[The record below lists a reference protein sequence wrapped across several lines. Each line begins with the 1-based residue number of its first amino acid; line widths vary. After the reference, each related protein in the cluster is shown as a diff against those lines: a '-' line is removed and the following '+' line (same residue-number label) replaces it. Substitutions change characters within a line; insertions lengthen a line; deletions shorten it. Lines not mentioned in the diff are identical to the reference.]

1 MDATVARITPPLY
14 NDTTMTEQVEVQH
27 DPAGSRFCVK
37 VEGYEACLMY
47 RRAGQALDLY
57 HTYVPEVFRGRG
69 MAEKLCK
76 AAFEYAKANRLA
88 VIPSCSYI
96 SGAYLKRHPE
106 YLPLT
111 KPGPTST
118 PLVSG

>member
-1 MDATVARITPPLY
+1 MAEETVVL
-14 NDTTMTEQVEVQH
+14 H
-27 DPAGSRFCVK
+27 DQAGSRFRVALQ
-37 VEGYEACLMY
+37 GYEACLMY
-47 RRAGQALDLY
+47 RLTGTDLDLY

-76 AAFEYAKANRLA
+76 AAFEYAKANGLT

-96 SGAYLKRHPE
+96 SDAYLKRHPE
-106 YLPLT
+106 YDALT
-111 KPGPTST
+111 KHGPTSN

>member
-1 MDATVARITPPLY
+1 
-14 NDTTMTEQVEVQH
+14 MTEPIEVRH
-27 DPAGSRFCVK
+27 EREHKRFCVAL
-37 VEGYEACLMY
+37 EGYEACLMY
-47 RRAGQALDLY
+47 RQSGKEIDLY

-76 AAFEYAKANRLA
+76 AAFEYAKAERLT

-96 SGAYLKRHPE
+96 SGTYLKRHPE
-106 YLPLT
+106 YESLT
-111 KPGPTST
+111 KQSRTSN